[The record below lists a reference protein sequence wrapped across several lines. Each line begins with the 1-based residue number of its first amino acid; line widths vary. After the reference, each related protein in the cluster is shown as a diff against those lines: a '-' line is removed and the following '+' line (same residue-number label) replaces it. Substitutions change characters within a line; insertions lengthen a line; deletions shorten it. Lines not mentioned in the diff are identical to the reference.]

1 MGVATLITV
10 ITLIQGANVYVEQK
24 IARLGSD
31 VFQIGRMPFATMDWR
46 EIIRSLRHRRISLD
60 DYAAL
65 RAGCRDC
72 RQAGA
77 SGQVRVRARRGDLEV
92 TDVDLIGQTASM
104 ADIDSRTIVSGRFF
118 TESEDARAVHVCLIG
133 QSLVDKLF
141 AGQDPVGQTLR
152 LAGREF
158 QIIGAFERI
167 GSVLGQDGDNYAV
180 APLSSFLAIRGS
192 RYSLVLNVRVAG
204 DPAAFSRAMDEAV
217 QLMRARRHVKPGM
230 EEDFYVGTKDSYI
243 ALWQSIS
250 GAFFVVFIMVSSI
263 SALVGGI
270 VIMNVMLV
278 SVTERTKEIGIR
290 RAVGATGFDVLKQFL
305 TESVLQCLLGGVL
318 GILLGFLCASLLR
331 QFTDFPAAVQTKVA
345 VLGVALSSSI
355 GLFFGIYPA
364 SRASRLDPVEAL
376 RAE

>member
-1 MGVATLITV
+1 
-10 ITLIQGANVYVEQK
+10 
-24 IARLGSD
+24 
-31 VFQIGRMPFATMDWR
+31 
-46 EIIRSLRHRRISLD
+46 
-60 DYAAL
+60 
-65 RAGCRDC
+65 
-72 RQAGA
+72 
-77 SGQVRVRARRGDLEV
+77 
-92 TDVDLIGQTASM
+92 
-104 ADIDSRTIVSGRFF
+104 
-118 TESEDARAVHVCLIG
+118 
-133 QSLVDKLF
+133 
-141 AGQDPVGQTLR
+141 
-152 LAGREF
+152 
-158 QIIGAFERI
+158 
-167 GSVLGQDGDNYAV
+167 
-180 APLSSFLAIRGS
+180 
-192 RYSLVLNVRVAG
+192 
-204 DPAAFSRAMDEAV
+204 
-217 QLMRARRHVKPGM
+217 
-230 EEDFYVGTKDSYI
+230 
-243 ALWQSIS
+243 
-250 GAFFVVFIMVSSI
+250 VSSI